1 MSVEDLFPQGR
12 RVAERPSGADRVGL
26 PLAGGEWLELRRR
39 DLTEREWVL
48 VDSLLS
54 VEDRGSEGSLARQPW
69 ELFLTGARGATVPA
83 RLGALQVLWVSS
95 GADADDQWLRLLRQA
110 LPNVVAAFR
119 PQKGLWALVL
129 DQGNGL
135 EVAEVVAEMLPAI
148 EFDFSAKLKIGW
160 GQIWPVDVLEEWP
173 DLFAVEREVFAS
185 VLSSHKWGASVC
197 LGQAVQECLAV
208 GVQVDAVLLAC
219 LRSLLVREDQ
229 MVETVEAM
237 WLEAAVVTKAAQR
250 LYVHRNTLQNRLEKF
265 REELGLNLK
274 QLDDLFLCR
283 LALMSGL

>member
-48 VDSLLS
+48 VDSLL
-54 VEDRGSEGSLARQPW
+54 VAEDRGSEESQARQPW